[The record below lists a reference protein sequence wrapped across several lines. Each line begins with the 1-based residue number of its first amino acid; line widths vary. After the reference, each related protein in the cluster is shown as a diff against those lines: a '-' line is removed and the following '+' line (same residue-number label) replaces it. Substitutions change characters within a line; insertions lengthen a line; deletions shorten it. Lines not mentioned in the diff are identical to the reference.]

1 MRDVNTVAFDML
13 DFNVFLRIIL
23 FKKYMYGVSIESKK
37 HDFLTNQRTYFLKT
51 VF

>member
-1 MRDVNTVAFDML
+1 MRDVNTVACDML
-13 DFNVFLRIIL
+13 DFSVFSRIIT
-23 FKKYMYGVSIESKK
+23 FKKYMYRVAIESKK